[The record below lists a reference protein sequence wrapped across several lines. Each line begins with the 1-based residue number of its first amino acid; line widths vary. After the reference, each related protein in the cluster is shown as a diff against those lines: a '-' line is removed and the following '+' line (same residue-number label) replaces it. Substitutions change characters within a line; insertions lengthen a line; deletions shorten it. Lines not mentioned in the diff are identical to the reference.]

1 MHETLVILIINVFVI
16 IGVLYSVI
24 KFRYD
29 KQFQSSKFKTI
40 LYWMAITLI
49 ILENVFSI
57 IHNLF

>member
-1 MHETLVILIINVFVI
+1 MHETVVILIINVFVI

-29 KQFQSSKFKTI
+29 KQFQNSKFKTI